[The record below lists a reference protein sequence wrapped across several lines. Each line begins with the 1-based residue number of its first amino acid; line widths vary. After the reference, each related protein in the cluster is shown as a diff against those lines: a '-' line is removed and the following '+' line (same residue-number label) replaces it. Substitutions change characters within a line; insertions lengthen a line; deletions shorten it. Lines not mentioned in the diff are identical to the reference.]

1 MTQAP
6 LGQNVAGKHIH
17 LAPTIVEKLEKPTIV
32 QETIRPSERVE
43 VQPVVHIDKDQ
54 VEVHKV
60 VQPMRERD
68 IAPTR
73 VEHVNLAP
81 QHVEYAAP
89 QTQFRSTQPIVQPRT
104 MVEPLQ
110 RSTLERPPIVEETI
124 HKKVVEEI
132 QPVLYRETVAPT
144 IIHATKPIHQ
154 HIVEPTQFVEE
165 TRGFVDLGTR
175 NLQTFPEQVVP
186 RGFVEPGL
194 AQPGLAQQPGLQ
206 LGGPTNP
213 LHQGLQFGQTG
224 TTAPLGTQGMGAQG
238 TGVPMVK
245 EIIEEK
251 VTVTQ
256 TNPPSGPKTVI

>member
-1 MTQAP
+1 
-6 LGQNVAGKHIH
+6 
-17 LAPTIVEKLEKPTIV
+17 VEKLERPTII
-32 QETIRPSERVE
+32 QETIRPSERIE
-43 VQPVVHIDKDQ
+43 VQPLVHIDKDQ

-73 VEHVNLAP
+73 VEHVSMAP
-81 QHVEYAAP
+81 QHMEYAAP
-89 QTQFRSTQPIVQPRT
+89 QTQFRSTQPIIQPRT

-124 HKKVVEEI
+124 HKKVVEEV

-144 IIHATKPIHQ
+144 VVHATKPIHQ
-154 HIVEPTQFVEE
+154 HIVEPTQYVEE

-186 RGFVEPGL
+186 RAFESGL
-194 AQPGLAQQPGLQ
+194 LNQQPMAQMPISQQGLP

-213 LHQGLQFGQTG
+213 LHQGLQFQQ
-224 TTAPLGTQGMGAQG
+224 PLGTG
-238 TGVPMVK
+238 TNLPTSGLQQAAPMAK

-251 VTVTQ
+251 ITVTSTQ
-256 TNPPSGPKTVI
+256 VNPPSGPKTVI